1 LSDHARRLAR
11 AEQYLAC
18 DRSAPLSL
26 RGELQLICI
35 RGGIPTASGGPEATI
50 GGNVLV
56 PDPGEDLDE
65 FKARVATEARLLR
78 AKFAVISG
86 LPPRLMVVDDAR

>member
-18 DRSAPLSL
+18 DRSAPL
-26 RGELQLICI
+26 RGKLQLICI

-65 FKARVATEARLLR
+65 FKARVATEARLLG

-86 LPPRLMVVDDAR
+86 LPPRLMVVDDGYPR